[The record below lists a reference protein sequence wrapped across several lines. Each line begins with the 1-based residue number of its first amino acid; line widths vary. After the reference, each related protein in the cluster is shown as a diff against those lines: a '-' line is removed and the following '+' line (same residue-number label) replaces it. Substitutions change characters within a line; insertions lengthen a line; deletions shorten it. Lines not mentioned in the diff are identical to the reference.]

1 MHISKT
7 WRSIIIWS
15 IISAAFIGPGSVT
28 TAVAAGSL
36 YQLDLMWAVTF
47 SIAACIALQ
56 EVAARITIASGLNVG
71 QALVRLFGNRTGKYL
86 QWFLGIGVIGGCA
99 AYEAGNIVGAVAGFQ
114 LMTGMEAVVATI
126 VVTGACFLVL
136 WNNNPS
142 WIFNLMAFL
151 VALMGVAF
159 CALAVTQR
167 FPIGYALQASIVPVV
182 PSGSHLTILAL
193 VGTTVVPY
201 NIFLGSGISE
211 GQTVPVM
218 RVGLII
224 SILLGGL
231 ITAAI
236 LIAGTTITDFS
247 SFESLYTEL
256 ATKVGKAGAIAL
268 ALGLF
273 GAGFASAITSP
284 YAAAIITRTV
294 FEARNERTARLVW
307 MGVLLTGFVIG
318 ISGLKPIP
326 VIVVVQ
332 AVNGFILPFMVIFLV
347 LVINDPAITPREFM
361 HGWLYNFILLI
372 TLWGCCMISLDNID
386 DSVITALGLT
396 RDGHLMVATTV
407 STLVTVATGWAVF
420 RKSRVHREQASHEH

>member
-1 MHISKT
+1 MRISKT
-7 WRSIIIWS
+7 WRSVIIWS

-28 TAVAAGSL
+28 TAVAAGAL
-36 YQLDLMWAVTF
+36 YNLDLMWAVTF

-56 EVAARITIASGLNVG
+56 EVAARLTIASGLNVG
-71 QALVRLFGNRTGKYL
+71 QALIKLFGDRSGRRL
-86 QWFLGIGVIGGCA
+86 QWFLGVSVIGGCA
-99 AYEAGNIVGAVAGFQ
+99 AYEAGNIVGAVAGLQ
-114 LMTGMEAVVATI
+114 LMTGLGAVVTT
-126 VVTGACFLVL
+126 VVVSTTCFIVL
-136 WNNNPS
+136 WNKNPA

-159 CALAVTQR
+159 CALAATQE
-167 FPIGYALQASIVPVV
+167 ISWGYAVRSSVVPVI
-182 PSGSHLTILAL
+182 PEGSHLTILAL

-211 GQTVPVM
+211 GQTVPIM

-224 SILLGGL
+224 SILMGGL

-256 ATKVGKAGAIAL
+256 ETKVGSLGAVAL

-284 YAAAIITRTV
+284 YAAAVITRTV
-294 FEARNERTARLVW
+294 FEVQNERTVKLVW
-307 MGVLLTGFVIG
+307 IGVLLTGFIIG
-318 ISGLKPIP
+318 VSGLKPIP

-332 AVNGFILPFMVIFLV
+332 AVNGFILPFMVIFLL
-347 LVINDPAITPREFM
+347 LVINDPAITPKEFM
-361 HGWLYNFILLI
+361 HGWLYNAVLLI
-372 TLWGCCMISLDNID
+372 TLWGFCMISLDNID
-386 DSVITALGLT
+386 KSALDAIHITRSNHIVASVVISTVVTL
-396 RDGHLMVATTV
+396 ATMFSIV
-407 STLVTVATGWAVF
+407 
-420 RKSRVHREQASHEH
+420 RKLRKL

>member
-1 MHISKT
+1 MHINKT
-7 WRSIIIWS
+7 WRSVIIWS

-56 EVAARITIASGLNVG
+56 EVAARLTIASGLNVG
-71 QALVRLFGNRTGKYL
+71 QALIRLFGNRNGRYL
-86 QWFLGIGVIGGCA
+86 QWFLGISVIGGCA
-99 AYEAGNIVGAVAGFQ
+99 AYEAGNIVGAVAGMQ
-114 LMTGMEAVVATI
+114 LITGMGAVITTVL
-126 VVTGACFLVL
+126 VVGVCFVVL

-151 VALMGVAF
+151 VALMGIAF
-159 CALAVTQR
+159 CAIAATQR
-167 FPIGYALQASIVPVV
+167 FPLGYALQSSIVPVV
-182 PSGSHLTILAL
+182 PRGSHLTILAL

-201 NIFLGSGISE
+201 NIFLGSGISA
-211 GQTVPVM
+211 GQTVPIM

-224 SILLGGL
+224 SVLMGGL

-247 SFESLYTEL
+247 SFESLYGEL
-256 ATKVGKAGAIAL
+256 TAKVGTAGAIAL

-294 FEARNERTARLVW
+294 FEASHERTARLVW
-307 MGVLLTGFVIG
+307 IGVLLTGFVIG

-332 AVNGFILPFMVIFLV
+332 ALNGFILPFMVIFLL
-347 LVINDPAITPREFM
+347 LVINDPGITPRKFM
-361 HGWLYNFILLI
+361 HGWLYNVVLLI
-372 TLWGCCMISLDNID
+372 TLWGFCMISLDNVG
-386 DSVITALGLT
+386 DSVIAGLHLT
-396 RDGHLMVATTV
+396 RTAHLIIAATV
-407 STLVTVATGWAVF
+407 STVVTLVTGWAVV
-420 RKSRVHREQASHEH
+420 KKRVGSGR

>member
-1 MHISKT
+1 MHINKT
-7 WRSIIIWS
+7 WRSVIIWS

-56 EVAARITIASGLNVG
+56 EVAARLTIASSLNVG
-71 QALVRLFGNRTGKYL
+71 QALIQLFGQRVGRYL
-86 QWFLGIGVIGGCA
+86 QWFLGVGVIGGCA
-99 AYEAGNIVGAVAGFQ
+99 AYEAGNIVGAVAGVQ
-114 LMTGMEAVVATI
+114 LMTGMGAIVTTVVVVA
-126 VVTGACFLVL
+126 ACFLVL
-136 WNNNPS
+136 WFNNPS

-151 VALMGVAF
+151 VALMGIAF
-159 CALAVTQR
+159 CALAATQQ
-167 FPIGYALQASIVPVV
+167 FPLGYALQSTFVPVV
-182 PSGSHLTILAL
+182 PAGSHLTILAL

-211 GQTVPVM
+211 GQTVPIM

-224 SILLGGL
+224 SILIGGL

-247 SFESLYTEL
+247 SFESLYAEL
-256 ATKVGKAGAIAL
+256 VSKVGTVGAVAL

-294 FEARNERTARLVW
+294 FGARNERITRMVW
-307 MGVLLTGFVIG
+307 IGVLMTGFVIG
-318 ISGLKPIP
+318 VSGLKPIP

-332 AVNGFILPFMVIFLV
+332 AVNGFILPFMVVFLL
-347 LVINDPAITPREFM
+347 LVINDPRITPRAFM
-361 HGWLYNFILLI
+361 HGWIYNTLLLI
-372 TLWGCCMISLDNID
+372 TLWGFCMISLDNVD
-386 DSVITALGLT
+386 DSIIAALDLT
-396 RDGHLMVATTV
+396 RQAHLVIAAIISTVVTTGTAAAIV
-407 STLVTVATGWAVF
+407 RSRRKQAV
-420 RKSRVHREQASHEH
+420 E

>member
-7 WRSIIIWS
+7 WRSVIIWS

-28 TAVAAGSL
+28 TAVAAGAL
-36 YQLDLMWAVTF
+36 YNLDLMWAVTF

-56 EVAARITIASGLNVG
+56 EVAARLTIASGLNVG
-71 QALVRLFGNRTGKYL
+71 EALVRLFGNRNGRYL
-86 QWFLGIGVIGGCA
+86 QWFLGVGVIGGCA
-99 AYEAGNIVGAVAGFQ
+99 AYEAGNIVGAVAGLQ
-114 LMTGMEAVVATI
+114 LMTGLTALIATLI
-126 VVTGACFLVL
+126 VTVTCFLVL

-151 VALMGVAF
+151 VALMGIAF
-159 CALAVTQR
+159 CILAATQR
-167 FPIGYALQASIVPVV
+167 FPLGYTIQASLVPVV
-182 PSGSHLTILAL
+182 PAGSHLTILAL

-201 NIFLGSGISE
+201 NIFLGSGISK

-224 SILLGGL
+224 SILMGGL

-236 LIAGTTITDFS
+236 LVAGTTITDFS
-247 SFESLYTEL
+247 SFESLYAEVE
-256 ATKVGKAGAIAL
+256 AKVGTYGAVAL

-284 YAAAIITRTV
+284 FAAAIITRTV
-294 FEARNERTARLVW
+294 FESRNERAPRLVW
-307 MGVLLTGFVIG
+307 IGVLLTGFVIG

-332 AVNGFILPFMVIFLV
+332 AVNGFILPFMVIFLL
-347 LVINDPAITPREFM
+347 LVINDPEITPRAYM
-361 HGWLYNFILLI
+361 HGWAYNAILLV
-372 TLWGCCMISLDNID
+372 TLWGFCMISLD
-386 DSVITALGLT
+386 SVDKSLIEGLHIS
-396 RDGHLMVATTV
+396 REMYLLIAAGV
-407 STLVTVATGWAVF
+407 STLVTLATTRAIVTRL
-420 RKSRVHREQASHEH
+420 RKGRLNQST